1 MLMRL
6 DRALTLAEDTFISV
20 LLIAASTILFVNVVL
35 RYVFN
40 TGFIW
45 AEEMVRYQI
54 VWLVFVG
61 ASVAARKGIHIGVDA
76 IVHLLPAPAQKVV
89 RVAVYLLCILLCGI
103 LVFYGAEL
111 MLQTREFNQ
120 RTPAMQAPFWLA
132 QLAIPVGA
140 ALMALRFA
148 QETVR
153 VIIGKERQAEAT
165 ILN

>member
-1 MLMRL
+1 MSKRL
-6 DRALTLAEDTFISV
+6 ERTLSLAEDTFISI
-20 LLIAASTILFVNVVL
+20 LLLAASAILFVNVVL

-76 IVHLLPAPAQKVV
+76 VVQIMPAPVQKAV
-89 RVAVYLLCILLCGI
+89 RIAVYLLCIAFCGI
-103 LVFYGAEL
+103 LLFYGVEL
-111 MLQTREFNQ
+111 MLQTRAFNQ

-132 QLAIPVGA
+132 QLAIPTGA
-140 ALMALRFA
+140 ALMGLRFT
-148 QETVR
+148 QELVR
-153 VIIGKERQAEAT
+153 TIAGGERHVETT